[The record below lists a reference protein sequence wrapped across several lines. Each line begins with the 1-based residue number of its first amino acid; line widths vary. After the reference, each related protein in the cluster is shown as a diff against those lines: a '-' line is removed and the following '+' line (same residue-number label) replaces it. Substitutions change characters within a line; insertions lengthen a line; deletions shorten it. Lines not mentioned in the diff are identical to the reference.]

1 MSKSKTKTS
10 SKPVEE
16 KPKTAEK
23 PKEVSPTQSQTMIAI
38 LGTLRQLVEAVTRLE
53 GAVYSRPMNV
63 QWNLPAVYPGG
74 PFGPEIYA
82 GKTVVP
88 GAGAAAPGAIAAP
101 DLRPQTTCGGAAEG
115 VLRQEQPSKVAHVPS
130 CTTAVATQM
139 QPSTFEKPAT
149 APRKKKVEVSIAP
162 PNPHTITET
171 AQPIKVEPPSDDPF
185 GLGL

>member
-38 LGTLRQLVEAVTRLE
+38 LGTLRQLTEAVTRLE

-63 QWNLPAVYPGG
+63 QWNLPAVPGWPVSPQVISG
-74 PFGPEIYA
+74 PA
-82 GKTVVP
+82 TV
-88 GAGAAAPGAIAAP
+88 AAP
-101 DLRPQTTCGGAAEG
+101 DLRPSTSCGSGVAPLTVGCSTEVSMQTE
-115 VLRQEQPSKVAHVPS
+115 P
-130 CTTAVATQM
+130 AVV
-139 QPSTFEKPAT
+139 KPAT